1 MSLQDQVSLSDG
13 SAASCVQDNQAPGPV
28 RQAQTQ
34 HDPIRPDTGFDDL
47 RAGGQRHA
55 GRDGRLVSAEIVA
68 GFLDDRVYKEDNAD
82 DNQHAHPDYHSLETA
97 HRICPYS
104 AMTEDSP
111 TAEPLDITVPPGA
124 EGERIDRL
132 LANTLPDRSRSFLKR
147 LIEDGCLDA
156 ADDRGATIIEPS
168 YRVKPGER
176 FLLRIPAS
184 VDPEPQGENIP
195 LDVVFEDDDL
205 IVINKP
211 PGLVVH
217 PAPGNLTGTLVN
229 ALIAHCGNSLKG
241 IGGVRRPGIVH
252 RLDKDT
258 SGIMV
263 SAKTGPAHEGLTR
276 QFADHSIERAYAAFV
291 WGMPSPSQ
299 GTIEGNIGRS
309 PRNRKK
315 MAVLAQGGKTALT
328 NYQTEAAYAAGAASL
343 VECRLET
350 GRTHQ
355 IRVHMAHIGHA
366 VIGDPVYGGG
376 STRGRLSR
384 LSPEASDMI
393 AGLGRQALHARLLGF
408 EHPLTGEFHQFE
420 ASLPADLGALAQ
432 ILQKSGSLTR
442 R

>member
-1 MSLQDQVSLSDG
+1 M
-13 SAASCVQDNQAPGPV
+13 N
-28 RQAQTQ
+28 
-34 HDPIRPDTGFDDL
+34 
-47 RAGGQRHA
+47 
-55 GRDGRLVSAEIVA
+55 
-68 GFLDDRVYKEDNAD
+68 
-82 DNQHAHPDYHSLETA
+82 
-97 HRICPYS
+97 
-104 AMTEDSP
+104 EDSP
-111 TAEPLDITVPPGA
+111 TAEPLDISVPPGA

-132 LANTLPDRSRSFLKR
+132 LANSLPDRSRSFLKR

-156 ADDRGATIIEPS
+156 AGEHGATIIEPS

-184 VDPEPQGENIP
+184 VDPEPLGENIP
-195 LDVVFEDDDL
+195 LNVVFEDDDL

-229 ALIAHCGNSLKG
+229 ALIAHCGASLKG

-315 MAVLAQGGKTALT
+315 MAVLALGGKTALT
-328 NYQTEAAYAAGAASL
+328 NYRTEAAYAAGAASL

-376 STRGRLSR
+376 STRARMSQ

-393 AGLGRQALHARLLGF
+393 AGFRRQALHARLLGF
-408 EHPLTGEFHQFE
+408 EHPISGEFQQFE
-420 ASLPADLGALAQ
+420 AALPDDLAALAQ
-432 ILQKSGSLTR
+432 NLQKSGSLTR

>member
-1 MSLQDQVSLSDG
+1 
-13 SAASCVQDNQAPGPV
+13 
-28 RQAQTQ
+28 
-34 HDPIRPDTGFDDL
+34 
-47 RAGGQRHA
+47 
-55 GRDGRLVSAEIVA
+55 
-68 GFLDDRVYKEDNAD
+68 
-82 DNQHAHPDYHSLETA
+82 
-97 HRICPYS
+97 
-104 AMTEDSP
+104 MTEDSP
-111 TAEPLDITVPPGA
+111 TAEPLDISVPPGA

-156 ADDRGATIIEPS
+156 AGEHGATIIEPS

-184 VDPEPQGENIP
+184 VDPEPLGENIP
-195 LDVVFEDDDL
+195 LNVVFEDDDL

-229 ALIAHCGNSLKG
+229 ALIAHCGASLKG

-315 MAVLAQGGKTALT
+315 MAVLTLGGKTALT
-328 NYQTEAAYAAGAASL
+328 NYRTEAAYAAGAASL

-376 STRGRLSR
+376 STRARMSQ

-393 AGLGRQALHARLLGF
+393 AGFRRQALHARLLGF
-408 EHPLTGEFHQFE
+408 EHPISGEFQQFE
-420 ASLPADLGALAQ
+420 AALPDDLAALAQ
-432 ILQKSGSLTR
+432 NLQKSGSLTR

>member
-1 MSLQDQVSLSDG
+1 
-13 SAASCVQDNQAPGPV
+13 
-28 RQAQTQ
+28 
-34 HDPIRPDTGFDDL
+34 
-47 RAGGQRHA
+47 
-55 GRDGRLVSAEIVA
+55 
-68 GFLDDRVYKEDNAD
+68 
-82 DNQHAHPDYHSLETA
+82 
-97 HRICPYS
+97 
-104 AMTEDSP
+104 MTEDSP
-111 TAEPLDITVPPGA
+111 TAEPLDISVPPGA

-156 ADDRGATIIEPS
+156 AGEHGATIIEPS

-184 VDPEPQGENIP
+184 VDPEPLGENIP
-195 LDVVFEDDDL
+195 LNVVFEDDDL

-229 ALIAHCGNSLKG
+229 ALIAHCGASLKG

-299 GTIEGNIGRS
+299 GTVEGNIGRS

-315 MAVLAQGGKTALT
+315 MAVLTLGGKTALT
-328 NYQTEAAYAAGAASL
+328 NYRTEAAYAAGAASL

-376 STRGRLSR
+376 STRARMSQ
-384 LSPEASDMI
+384 LSPEASNMI
-393 AGLGRQALHARLLGF
+393 AGFRRQALHARLLGF
-408 EHPLTGEFHQFE
+408 EHPISGEFQQFE
-420 ASLPADLGALAQ
+420 AALPDDLAALAQ
-432 ILQKSGSLTR
+432 NLQKSGSLTR

>member
-1 MSLQDQVSLSDG
+1 
-13 SAASCVQDNQAPGPV
+13 
-28 RQAQTQ
+28 
-34 HDPIRPDTGFDDL
+34 
-47 RAGGQRHA
+47 
-55 GRDGRLVSAEIVA
+55 
-68 GFLDDRVYKEDNAD
+68 
-82 DNQHAHPDYHSLETA
+82 
-97 HRICPYS
+97 
-104 AMTEDSP
+104 MTEDSP
-111 TAEPLDITVPPGA
+111 TAEPLDISVPPGA

-156 ADDRGATIIEPS
+156 AGEHGATIIEPS

-184 VDPEPQGENIP
+184 VDPEPLGENIP
-195 LDVVFEDDDL
+195 LNVVFEDDDL

-229 ALIAHCGNSLKG
+229 ALIAHCGASLKG

-315 MAVLAQGGKTALT
+315 MAVLALGGKTALT
-328 NYQTEAAYAAGAASL
+328 NYRTEAAYAAGAASL

-376 STRGRLSR
+376 STRARMSQ
-384 LSPEASDMI
+384 LSPEASNMI
-393 AGLGRQALHARLLGF
+393 AGFRRQALHARLLGF
-408 EHPLTGEFHQFE
+408 EHPISGEFQQFE
-420 ASLPADLGALAQ
+420 AVLPDDLAALAQ
-432 ILQKSGSLTR
+432 NLQKSGSLTR

>member
-1 MSLQDQVSLSDG
+1 
-13 SAASCVQDNQAPGPV
+13 
-28 RQAQTQ
+28 
-34 HDPIRPDTGFDDL
+34 
-47 RAGGQRHA
+47 
-55 GRDGRLVSAEIVA
+55 
-68 GFLDDRVYKEDNAD
+68 
-82 DNQHAHPDYHSLETA
+82 
-97 HRICPYS
+97 
-104 AMTEDSP
+104 MTEDSP
-111 TAEPLDITVPPGA
+111 TAEPLDISVPPGA

-156 ADDRGATIIEPS
+156 AGEHGATIIEPS

-184 VDPEPQGENIP
+184 VDPEPLGENIP
-195 LDVVFEDDDL
+195 LNVVFEDDDL

-229 ALIAHCGNSLKG
+229 ALIAHCGASLKG

-299 GTIEGNIGRS
+299 GMVEGNIGRS

-315 MAVLAQGGKTALT
+315 MAVLTLGGKTALT
-328 NYQTEAAYAAGAASL
+328 NYRTEAAYAAGAASL

-376 STRGRLSR
+376 STRARMSQ
-384 LSPEASDMI
+384 LSPEASNMI
-393 AGLGRQALHARLLGF
+393 AGFRRQALHARLLGF
-408 EHPLTGEFHQFE
+408 EHPISGEFQQFE
-420 ASLPADLGALAQ
+420 AALPDDLAALAQ
-432 ILQKSGSLTR
+432 NLQKSGSLTR

>member
-1 MSLQDQVSLSDG
+1 
-13 SAASCVQDNQAPGPV
+13 
-28 RQAQTQ
+28 
-34 HDPIRPDTGFDDL
+34 
-47 RAGGQRHA
+47 
-55 GRDGRLVSAEIVA
+55 
-68 GFLDDRVYKEDNAD
+68 
-82 DNQHAHPDYHSLETA
+82 
-97 HRICPYS
+97 
-104 AMTEDSP
+104 MTEDSP
-111 TAEPLDITVPPGA
+111 TAEPLDISVPPGA

-156 ADDRGATIIEPS
+156 AGEHGATIIEPS

-184 VDPEPQGENIP
+184 VDPEPLGENIP
-195 LDVVFEDDDL
+195 LNVVFEDDDL

-229 ALIAHCGNSLKG
+229 ALIAHCGASLKG

-315 MAVLAQGGKTALT
+315 MAVLTLGGKTALT
-328 NYQTEAAYAAGAASL
+328 NYRTEAAYAAGAASL

-376 STRGRLSR
+376 STRARMSQ
-384 LSPEASDMI
+384 LSPEASNMI
-393 AGLGRQALHARLLGF
+393 AGFRRQALHARLLGF
-408 EHPLTGEFHQFE
+408 EHPISGEFQQFE
-420 ASLPADLGALAQ
+420 AALPDDLAALAQ
-432 ILQKSGSLTR
+432 NLQKSGSLTR